1 MSDKKDNFES
11 RKMLYVSLIILVF
24 IFIYHVSMKGS
35 DNSQFNW
42 FLRVVTALAAAA
54 MSMSLSGSINIG
66 KNSDMK
72 TFAEASPKITA
83 AGSFAVFVIVYLF
96 KDGIIG

>member
-1 MSDKKDNFES
+1 MKDNFES
-11 RKMLYVSLIILVF
+11 KRMLYISLIILVI
-24 IFIYHVSMKGS
+24 IFLYHLSMKGS
-35 DNSQFNW
+35 DQSEFNW

-66 KNSDMK
+66 KDSNMQ
-72 TFAEASPKITA
+72 TFAEAAPKISA

-96 KDGIIG
+96 KAGTIG

>member
-1 MSDKKDNFES
+1 MKDNFES
-11 RKMLYVSLIILVF
+11 RKMLYISLIILVF
-24 IFIYHVSMKGS
+24 IFIYHITNRNN
-35 DNSQFNW
+35 DTEQFNW

-66 KNSDMK
+66 KDSNMK

-96 KDGIIG
+96 KAGSIG